1 MNLVNILLLA
11 FVIVTWGYSWVL
23 MKQALE
29 YMQPITF
36 VALRI
41 AIGGLVILPFILRN
55 KDFRPASFLNR
66 NYIVLGLLQTTV
78 MFGLIIYGMKFVTA
92 GKTAVVLYTMPV
104 WTSFMLHFLLKE
116 RLSRRQ
122 WVGVFFGFLGII
134 FILGWDT
141 LVHQNVYIV
150 FGEFLILMA
159 ALAWAYANIWI
170 RTRLKDENPA
180 LLNGYQQLI
189 GVFFLI
195 MLAISTEGL
204 FEVKWTYYS
213 VYTILFTGIV
223 ASAFNFSAW
232 FYLINKIDINITT
245 YSSLLVPVFGL
256 LFDWY
261 ILDTKLDLGLIAGG
275 FFIIFGIF
283 KISRK

>member
-92 GKTAVVLYTMPV
+92 GKTAVVLYTM
-104 WTSFMLHFLLKE
+104 H
-116 RLSRRQ
+116 
-122 WVGVFFGFLGII
+122 GYA
-134 FILGWDT
+134 
-141 LVHQNVYIV
+141 VH
-150 FGEFLILMA
+150 
-159 ALAWAYANIWI
+159 WA
-170 RTRLKDENPA
+170 
-180 LLNGYQQLI
+180 Q
-189 GVFFLI
+189 
-195 MLAISTEGL
+195 
-204 FEVKWTYYS
+204 
-213 VYTILFTGIV
+213 V
-223 ASAFNFSAW
+223 AS
-232 FYLINKIDINITT
+232 
-245 YSSLLVPVFGL
+245 
-256 LFDWY
+256 
-261 ILDTKLDLGLIAGG
+261 
-275 FFIIFGIF
+275 
-283 KISRK
+283 